1 MTLKKTRI
9 EALDTISEAF
19 VAYAG
24 PLIVHCFDKDIYH
37 SSNLDDMIGI
47 QISNAMW
54 SNSQPVLRSIT
65 QASRNKPW
73 RDVNSAMFEVCS
85 KLIKESICPVSRCKN
100 HDAFPDLRSALLDEL
115 VFTCVSKS
123 VHGTDDIMSNHL
135 LEFLSCLAENFD
147 APSGLLEILAK
158 AREEIRSNDS
168 LNIIPI
174 LNDASGYPHILS
186 PPIIAG
192 IKYSSRLER
201 DCSNW
206 LEGLE

>member
-1 MTLKKTRI
+1 MTLKKTEN
-9 EALDTISEAF
+9 EALNAISEAF

-37 SSNLDDMIGI
+37 SNLDDNDWETDIER
-47 QISNAMW
+47 W

-65 QASRNKPW
+65 RATRNKPW

-85 KLIKESICPVSRCKN
+85 KLIKESICPVL
-100 HDAFPDLRSALLDEL
+100 DAKTMMPFLNLRSALLDEL

-123 VHGTDDIMSNHL
+123 VHGTDEIMSNHL

-147 APSGLLEILAK
+147 APPGLLEILAK

-206 LEGLE
+206 LEALE